1 MRTPANTNSRRRKES
16 RSTRGSCHC
25 RQREGLMVRRWGGAR
40 EDMDMAT
47 GEGIC
52 GQVDKQILG
61 LDFQVLIYII
71 LIYRY
76 CVLKWC
82 AFYFGR
88 KQFS

>member
-1 MRTPANTNSRRRKES
+1 
-16 RSTRGSCHC
+16 
-25 RQREGLMVRRWGGAR
+25 MVRRWGGAR
-40 EDMDMAT
+40 EDMAT
-47 GEGIC
+47 GEGQFSIC

-82 AFYFGR
+82 AFYFGG